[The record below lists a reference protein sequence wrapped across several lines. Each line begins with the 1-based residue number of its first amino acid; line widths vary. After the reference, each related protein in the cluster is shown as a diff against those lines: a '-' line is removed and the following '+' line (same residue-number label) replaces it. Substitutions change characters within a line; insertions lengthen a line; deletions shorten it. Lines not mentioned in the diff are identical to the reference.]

1 MAFDQDCLFCK
12 IIRKQIPA
20 DIIHEDDHVIAFND
34 INPQAP
40 VHALIIPRDHVPTTQ
55 DLTAAHAEV
64 LSAMFAVS
72 RKVAADR
79 GLADDGYRL
88 VLNCRERAG
97 QSVFHVHMHILG
109 GRDML
114 WPPG

>member
-1 MAFDQDCLFCK
+1 MAFDKDCLFCK
-12 IIRKQIPA
+12 IAQKQIPA
-20 DIIHEDDHVIAFND
+20 DIIYEDGRVIAFND

-40 VHALIIPRDHVPTTQ
+40 VHALIIPKTHIPTTQ
-55 DLTAAHAEV
+55 DFGAEHDEF
-64 LSAMFAVS
+64 LSAMFAAA
-72 RKVAADR
+72 RKVAAER

>member
-1 MAFDQDCLFCK
+1 MDFDQDCLFCK
-12 IIRKQIPA
+12 IAQKQIPA
-20 DIIHEDDHVIAFND
+20 DIIHEDDRVIAFND

-40 VHALIIPRDHVPTTQ
+40 VHALIVPRIHVPTIQ
-55 DLTAAHAEV
+55 DLTSGHNDFLA
-64 LSAMFAVS
+64 AMFAAA
-72 RKVAADR
+72 RKVAADK

-88 VLNCRERAG
+88 VLNCHERAG